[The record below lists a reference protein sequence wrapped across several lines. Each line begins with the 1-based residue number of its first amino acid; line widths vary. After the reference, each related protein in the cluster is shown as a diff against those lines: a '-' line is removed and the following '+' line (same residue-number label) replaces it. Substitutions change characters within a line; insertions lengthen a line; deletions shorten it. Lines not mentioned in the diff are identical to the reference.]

1 MEQIFW
7 RFLLIAFVVF
17 AGQFSSAAQ
26 TKIVSGIEQLSRLDL
41 LPTFK
46 QSVRIGSVSS
56 YDRKG
61 GNDDGFAGTYS
72 FVRKEAGGL
81 VIADLKGPGAVT
93 RIWTPT
99 PSDDITEFYFDGETA
114 PRISEKFFDL
124 FSGKKFPFLA
134 PLSGIGAGGFY
145 TYVPL
150 EYKKSLKII
159 VKAQNFNFYQ
169 VNYATY
175 ADKSNVETY
184 TSQPSQKYKNDLEKA
199 RKFIGSVGSD
209 ISGYGTLDAGKIQ
222 IVNFNGTLA
231 AGKSLTVY
239 ESKKPGRIV
248 GLKISPA
255 SAFAGKERDVILK
268 IYYEGESAPSISV
281 PIGDFFG
288 YAWGQPAVKSLLL
301 GIWENT
307 NYFYLPMPFEKAVR
321 IELVSE
327 KTGGAIDVS
336 AEIKYTEEGKRADEG
351 KLYVLWRRENLTTDA
366 LPYTFLETN
375 GRGHLVGA
383 ILQAQGTQPGS
394 IPEFFEGDDE
404 TTVDGELVIHGTG
417 SEDFFNG
424 GWYDV
429 PGRWEDRVSLPLS
442 GSLDFKR
449 YLARTGGYRFF
460 INDAYSFTKSIRQT
474 IEHGPSGNKFPTDYA
489 SVTFFYSE
497 NHPTADLT
505 LPALAERRVNDP
517 KTVVFTPGGTTPI
530 HAFSWNNSTLAKDD
544 NRIGGEDLRHL
555 QFRAIG
561 REVFGP
567 HYISFICDMPQA
579 GKYKVAVQAIAG
591 PAQGRVQL
599 FRNEVPI
606 GEAADLYS
614 AERKKTSEI
623 PMGELDLSEGAN
635 RVMFKIVGKNEQSSG
650 LGFDVYRIVFEKVN
664 TVISALR
671 RKRARSIRKIWL
683 RRKRMK
689 KPKQAI
695 TRSR

>member
-1 MEQIFW
+1 MTRLKKERRVYKYMKQLFSSI
-7 RFLLIAFVVF
+7 LIIALAVF
-17 AGQFSSAAQ
+17 AAQSLFAQ
-26 TKIVSGIEQLSRLDL
+26 TKIVSSIEQLSRLDL

-46 QSVRIGSVSS
+46 RSVKIGSVSS
-56 YDRKG
+56 YDRAG
-61 GNDDGFAGTYS
+61 GNDDGFVGTYS
-72 FVRKEAGGL
+72 FVRKEAGAL
-81 VIADLKGPGAVT
+81 VIADLKGPGVVT

-114 PRISEKFFDL
+114 PRISEKFVDL
-124 FSGKKFPFLA
+124 FSGAKFPFLA

-145 TYVPL
+145 TYIPL
-150 EYKKSLKII
+150 EYKKSLKIV
-159 VKAQNFNFYQ
+159 VKAGNFNFYQ

-175 ADKSNVETY
+175 ADDSNVETY
-184 TSQPSQKYKNDLEKA
+184 TKESTRKFKDDLEKA
-199 RKFIGSVGSD
+199 RKFINSVGAD
-209 ISGYGTLDAGKIQ
+209 ISSYSAGDGVKVQ
-222 IVNFNGTLA
+222 TAKFNGSLA
-231 AGKSLTVY
+231 AGKTLIVY

-255 SAFAGKERDVILK
+255 SAFAGKERDVVLK
-268 IYYEGESAPSISV
+268 VYYENESTPSISV

-301 GIWENT
+301 GTSGET
-307 NYFYLPMPFEKAVR
+307 NYSYLPMPFEKAVR

-336 AEIKYTEEGKRADEG
+336 AEIKYTEMGKRGNEG
-351 KLYVLWRRENLTTDA
+351 KLYAVWRRENLTIEGK
-366 LPYTFLETN
+366 PFTFLETN

-404 TTVDGELVIHGTG
+404 TIVDGETVIRGTG

-460 INDAYSFTKSIRQT
+460 ITDAYPFTKSIRQT
-474 IEHGPSGNKFPTDYA
+474 IEHGPAGNKFPTDYA

-497 NHPTADLT
+497 NRPTTNLS
-505 LPALAERRVNDP
+505 LPPLAARRVSDP
-517 KTVVFTPGGTTPI
+517 KTVVFTPGWTTPI
-530 HAFSWNNSTLAKDD
+530 HAFSWNNSMLAKDD
-544 NRIGGEDLRHL
+544 NRIGDENLRHL
-555 QFRAIG
+555 QFRANG

-567 HYISFICDMPQA
+567 HYISFICEMPQA
-579 GKYKVAVQAIAG
+579 GKYKVSVQTIAG

-599 FRNEVPI
+599 FKNEVPI
-606 GEAADLYS
+606 GDAADLYS
-614 AERKKTSEI
+614 AERRKTAEI

-664 TVISALR
+664 
-671 RKRARSIRKIWL
+671 
-683 RRKRMK
+683 
-689 KPKQAI
+689 
-695 TRSR
+695 